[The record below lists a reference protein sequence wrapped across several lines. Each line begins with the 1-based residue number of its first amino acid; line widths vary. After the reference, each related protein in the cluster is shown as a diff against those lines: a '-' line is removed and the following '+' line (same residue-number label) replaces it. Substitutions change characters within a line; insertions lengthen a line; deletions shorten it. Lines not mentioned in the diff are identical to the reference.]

1 MNNRRWVLLS
11 TVILIIAAIFIYQY
25 YKSDSPSEAITEKVL
40 NQDGYTVTL
49 RSEHIPV
56 EIFVK
61 PEWINFNVDE
71 PMKKD
76 IQAAEIHNSTLLL
89 DVVNRGND
97 IYFSFRT
104 IFNMNNP
111 SGAFIYNGYFTEEG
125 IQTYTDTNVKLYDTN
140 GEEIAVSQT
149 GLGPGA
155 AFSFGIEEE
164 QQKLIKEGFYVKYND
179 FNVYNYMEK

>member
-1 MNNRRWVLLS
+1 MNNRRWVVLS
-11 TVILIIAAIFIYQY
+11 TVILIAAAVFIYRY
-25 YKSDSPSEAITEKVL
+25 YLSNSTSEAITEKVL

-56 EIFVK
+56 KIFVK

-76 IQAAEIHNSTLLL
+76 IKVAEIHNSNLLL

-104 IFNMNNP
+104 IFNMHDP
-111 SGAFIYNGYFTEEG
+111 SGVFIYNGYFTDEG
-125 IQTYTDTNVKLYDTN
+125 ISTPTDTNVKLYDKH
-140 GEEIAVSQT
+140 GKEITVSQT

-164 QQKLIKEGFYVKYND
+164 KQKLIKEGFYVKYDD
-179 FNVYNYMEK
+179 FNVYNYMKK

>member
-71 PMKKD
+71 PMKK
-76 IQAAEIHNSTLLL
+76 ISKQPRSTTRLC
-89 DVVNRGND
+89 
-97 IYFSFRT
+97 YW
-104 IFNMNNP
+104 MW
-111 SGAFIYNGYFTEEG
+111 
-125 IQTYTDTNVKLYDTN
+125 
-140 GEEIAVSQT
+140 
-149 GLGPGA
+149 
-155 AFSFGIEEE
+155 
-164 QQKLIKEGFYVKYND
+164 
-179 FNVYNYMEK
+179 